1 MKRYKKMELSDY
13 LNYDIVL
20 KSYHCFD
27 PYFEMVYNT
36 ALSNNIELQYH
47 KKNLLKYIN
56 EQKKSLLEYKSHE
69 EEMKSF
75 EKREKILL
83 LKQCLFKA
91 FVILS
96 LYSCHAIGKNTR
108 IQEESNVANTYM
120 MLKNLAQDTN
130 DDEILEIN
138 TELLN
143 YINEY
148 SNPGDNK
155 FFYNLNFIYRLSDN
169 VQIADCVSFDIVM
182 DKLDY
187 ELIEIDDIIY
197 SNTGNTNKITFCIN
211 GEQFTKYTSQEFESN
226 EDIEDYLT
234 NIYKCKKEDITCI
247 NSKIIRVKSI
257 EEIPTIKKSKVDG
270 IISLNEP
277 SIVKQKI
284 LSKIIN

>member
-1 MKRYKKMELSDY
+1 
-13 LNYDIVL
+13 
-20 KSYHCFD
+20 
-27 PYFEMVYNT
+27 
-36 ALSNNIELQYH
+36 
-47 KKNLLKYIN
+47 
-56 EQKKSLLEYKSHE
+56 
-69 EEMKSF
+69 
-75 EKREKILL
+75 
-83 LKQCLFKA
+83 
-91 FVILS
+91 
-96 LYSCHAIGKNTR
+96 
-108 IQEESNVANTYM
+108 
-120 MLKNLAQDTN
+120 
-130 DDEILEIN
+130 
-138 TELLN
+138 
-143 YINEY
+143 
-148 SNPGDNK
+148 
-155 FFYNLNFIYRLSDN
+155 
-169 VQIADCVSFDIVM
+169 M

>member
-1 MKRYKKMELSDY
+1 MNRYKKMELSDY
-13 LNYDIVL
+13 LNNDIVL
-20 KSYHCFD
+20 RSYHCFN
-27 PYFEMVYNT
+27 PYFEIVYNT
-36 ALSNNIELQYH
+36 ALLNNIELQYH

-69 EEMKSF
+69 ETMKEF
-75 EKREKILL
+75 EKKEKKLL
-83 LKQCLFKA
+83 LKQCLFRI
-91 FVILS
+91 FVVLS

-120 MLKNLAQDTN
+120 MLNNLAQDTN

-148 SNPGDNK
+148 SNPGDDK
-155 FFYNLNFIYRLSDN
+155 YFYNTNFIYRLSDN
-169 VQIADCVSFDIVM
+169 VQIADCVSFDMVM
-182 DKLDY
+182 DKLDC
-187 ELIEIDDIIY
+187 ELVEIDDIIY
-197 SNTGNTNKITFCIN
+197 SNTGNMNKIMFSIN
-211 GEQFTKYTSQEFESN
+211 EEQFIKYTSQKFKSD
-226 EDIEDYLT
+226 EDIKDYLT

-247 NSKIIRVKSI
+247 KSEITKVKDV

-270 IISLNEP
+270 KVTLNEP

-284 LSKIIN
+284 LSNIIN

>member
-1 MKRYKKMELSDY
+1 MNRYKKMELSDY

-69 EEMKSF
+69 ERIKSF
-75 EKREKILL
+75 EKREKNLL
-83 LKQCLFKA
+83 LKQCLFKV
-91 FVILS
+91 FVVLS

-120 MLKNLAQDTN
+120 MLNNLAQDTN

-148 SNPGDNK
+148 SSPEDDK
-155 FFYNLNFIYRLSDN
+155 YFYNTNFIYRLRDN
-169 VQIADCVSFDIVM
+169 VQIADCVSFDMVM
-182 DKLDY
+182 DKLDC
-187 ELIEIDDIIY
+187 ELVEIDDIIY
-197 SNTGNTNKITFCIN
+197 SNTGNMNKIMFSMN
-211 GEQFTKYTSQEFESN
+211 GKQFIKYTSQKFESDD
-226 EDIEDYLT
+226 EIKDYLT

-270 IISLNEP
+270 TISLNEP